1 MGTSHAR
8 RNVTLLSAAAVAAG
22 ALAVPALTAVPASA
36 ATIVTNQSFTAPG
49 TYRLVIP
56 PGTTQ
61 ITVTGLG
68 GAGLPGNASSIFA
81 SYGGRGGAGTM
92 VAATYN
98 LPAASVWAGDTLQ
111 ITVGAKG
118 GGGQGGANSS
128 YSGAGGNGGG
138 VTYVYD
144 GSDQTYL
151 LVAAGGGGGGGGSG
165 RWGDLNGG
173 NGGTD
178 GNGAPGVGYPA
189 DLSTGRGGALGGD
202 PACPGGIFITHGQ
215 AGESAPSGSRAGG
228 GGGGGGGACGGQS
241 GGSGDHGVGQGS
253 GGGGGAGASRTA
265 SGAID
270 VSRGPS
276 NNTGDGYVVVTL
288 STNG

>member
-118 GGGQGGANSS
+118 GGGQGAPTAATAVPEATA
-128 YSGAGGNGGG
+128 AGSRTCTTGPTRPTCWSPP
-138 VTYVYD
+138 VAAEAAAA
-144 GSDQTYL
+144 
-151 LVAAGGGGGGGGSG
+151 AAGGA
-165 RWGDLNGG
+165 
-173 NGGTD
+173 T
-178 GNGAPGVGYPA
+178 
-189 DLSTGRGGALGGD
+189 STGATAAPTATGRPAWATRQTFPPAAAGLWEATPPALAASSSPMGRLGKARR
-202 PACPGGIFITHGQ
+202 PARAQ
-215 AGESAPSGSRAGG
+215 A
-228 GGGGGGGACGGQS
+228 
-241 GGSGDHGVGQGS
+241 
-253 GGGGGAGASRTA
+253 AGAAGAAAPAAVRAAAVATTALARAAAVAGARALAARPAARSTSREDRQTTPATA
-265 SGAID
+265 
-270 VSRGPS
+270 
-276 NNTGDGYVVVTL
+276 TW
-288 STNG
+288 